1 LDYLPQLAY
10 SLKDFTLI
18 YTQMVSITTF
28 TLTFFVNQS
37 YQIWRTCLSTCRTL
51 QGRLND
57 LVMALAGFATRVDV
71 VVVPPTLSSPSQPG
85 TSPRGGGGGGVG
97 MGGVSSTSAAA
108 AAAAAP
114 APAPASMF
122 TPGSRNV
129 LVVVARYI
137 RLFNILSFASL
148 TRSHRPLLTPRGM
161 RRLVSRG
168 LLTSREREILTKANI
183 PATQRHNAVLMWILR
198 AVIDGRKA
206 GHIDGGFGF
215 EQQIM
220 AKTQEIRAQGNS
232 IESVLK
238 GRMPFAYAHI
248 VQILVDGILWTYPI
262 NAYASHMDWPLA
274 LVGSAILTTGYQG
287 LFDLAKHFLDP
298 FYNENFW
305 TGDDPLIVD
314 TLIAE
319 TNAGSVRWMYA
330 LDEMPISYT
339 TMTMGSLDEFIL
351 PDTGFTKEQA
361 ELLDEERRVVE
372 EEQEKR
378 REAALSVQE
387 LETKRV
393 EAMETVDEELK
404 ETRRILET
412 PPGYDVVVPV
422 VPAAGSASGEEDV
435 NNNINNNINVNT
447 DATSMTDGGGT
458 R

>member
-1 LDYLPQLAY
+1 
-10 SLKDFTLI
+10 
-18 YTQMVSITTF
+18 
-28 TLTFFVNQS
+28 
-37 YQIWRTCLSTCRTL
+37 LSTCRTL

-57 LVMALAGFATRVDV
+57 LVMALAGFATRID
-71 VVVPPTLSSPSQPG
+71 VVVPPSTTPTTTT
-85 TSPRGGGGGGVG
+85 TSTTSRGGGGG
-97 MGGVSSTSAAA
+97 MGGV
-108 AAAAAP
+108 AAP
-114 APAPASMF
+114 TAEVPASVF

-422 VPAAGSASGEEDV
+422 VEATGSASGEEDV
-435 NNNINNNINVNT
+435 NNNTIINT
-447 DATSMTDGGGT
+447 DTASINDGGGA